1 MATDTPSPP
10 ADPAWSSKVD
20 IHFNTETNRG
30 NQVGYNYG
38 SITNH
43 FHQTPHD
50 YQCEFPSVS
59 RASLETRLYRKID
72 QARRLCDARQ
82 WVEAKHLLSEILFG
96 GEVFP
101 PPSERTLLQYNLAH
115 THFSLKE
122 LPEAL
127 HHFQD
132 LVEKHE
138 ERNEQPQGAVADCR
152 LWLGQTLFHL
162 GRYEDASM
170 HLQIFVFT
178 YEEPVESPYKG
189 TNVDGKSKQE
199 EMKQAEAIVA
209 GRIWLGN
216 TFEALKLFSHARQ
229 QLETSLTA
237 HKEKFGPT
245 DPRTMEALFCL
256 ANFCYRRKDFSAAQG
271 HLQELNTIQ
280 EQLHGAEDQFAL
292 EIRCMLAFS
301 LSKLERYKEAEPHL
315 QRALGRFDSSRPR
328 TIAEL
333 CDTGL
338 TNYWIGRILLQKER
352 HRDIPEARH
361 RLQTALACLSEAT
374 HFFKTRSVAETLHA
388 AEQAQEE
395 ETEQELQA
403 EALDCKRFLAQ
414 ATLGDGQAAAAET
427 MYRDVIR
434 ATSKTKCF
442 VFLISQCGLAH
453 SLVSQRRQPEAKGI
467 LNGIIGPALKKRDC
481 SEADAVTLLLE
492 AGKLYGRLDQHEQ
505 GRDCFEEA
513 MKLAPLGS
521 KHYSIHAE
529 YLLGASLYYL
539 GQYEPAEQY
548 LQQAHDRQAS
558 ASNVTCKP
566 VQFELG
572 WALCENGKF
581 DEAEQYIQP
590 VLSIESIEAT
600 QERGHRSSQDDFALG
615 SCHYYMGRI
624 MLHRNDHAEAA
635 RQLRVSLS
643 MLRKWSGVDH
653 SACFICQYWLA
664 VALFTQAAGESRR
677 LFEQL
682 FKDHESWRAT
692 ARVLCEGYPR
702 GLVALLAGKGCNFS
716 VNVVRRLWI
725 LSKGLE

>member
-162 GRYEDASM
+162 GRYEDALM

-178 YEEPVESPYKG
+178 HEEPVESPYKG
-189 TNVDGKSKQE
+189 KNGDGKSKQE

-237 HKEKFGPT
+237 IKRSSGQQIHEQWKLCSVWPT
-245 DPRTMEALFCL
+245 SATGERTFQPHRGTSRSSTRSKSSSMAP
-256 ANFCYRRKDFSAAQG
+256 K
-271 HLQELNTIQ
+271 T
-280 EQLHGAEDQFAL
+280 
-292 EIRCMLAFS
+292 S
-301 LSKLERYKEAEPHL
+301 LRS
-315 QRALGRFDSSRPR
+315 
-328 TIAEL
+328 
-333 CDTGL
+333 
-338 TNYWIGRILLQKER
+338 
-352 HRDIPEARH
+352 
-361 RLQTALACLSEAT
+361 
-374 HFFKTRSVAETLHA
+374 RSVACLHFPCLSWRD
-388 AEQAQEE
+388 
-395 ETEQELQA
+395 TKKLSRISSELS
-403 EALDCKRFLAQ
+403 
-414 ATLGDGQAAAAET
+414 
-427 MYRDVIR
+427 DVS
-434 ATSKTKCF
+434 T
-442 VFLISQCGLAH
+442 
-453 SLVSQRRQPEAKGI
+453 
-467 LNGIIGPALKKRDC
+467 
-481 SEADAVTLLLE
+481 
-492 AGKLYGRLDQHEQ
+492 
-505 GRDCFEEA
+505 
-513 MKLAPLGS
+513 PLG
-521 KHYSIHAE
+521 
-529 YLLGASLYYL
+529 
-539 GQYEPAEQY
+539 
-548 LQQAHDRQAS
+548 
-558 ASNVTCKP
+558 
-566 VQFELG
+566 
-572 WALCENGKF
+572 
-581 DEAEQYIQP
+581 
-590 VLSIESIEAT
+590 
-600 QERGHRSSQDDFALG
+600 
-615 SCHYYMGRI
+615 
-624 MLHRNDHAEAA
+624 
-635 RQLRVSLS
+635 
-643 MLRKWSGVDH
+643 
-653 SACFICQYWLA
+653 
-664 VALFTQAAGESRR
+664 
-677 LFEQL
+677 
-682 FKDHESWRAT
+682 
-692 ARVLCEGYPR
+692 
-702 GLVALLAGKGCNFS
+702 LVP
-716 VNVVRRLWI
+716 
-725 LSKGLE
+725 